1 MGYRCMQSRGR
12 TLALWLFAIL
22 LLSGCVDKG
31 AKLFVEEG
39 CAECHS
45 FKGKGGILAPDLTA
59 VTQRRD
65 DGWIRKKI
73 KNSEKLDNS
82 NRMPPFEHLSEYEIR
97 SIIKYLKS

>member
-1 MGYRCMQSRGR
+1 MGSRCARPPRGFLGL
-12 TLALWLFAIL
+12 TLLAFL
-22 LLSGCVDKG
+22 LLGGCAEKG

-65 DGWIRKKI
+65 DGWLRKKI
-73 KNSEKLDNS
+73 RNSEKLDGN
-82 NRMPPFEHLSEYEIR
+82 NRMPPFEHLNEYELR